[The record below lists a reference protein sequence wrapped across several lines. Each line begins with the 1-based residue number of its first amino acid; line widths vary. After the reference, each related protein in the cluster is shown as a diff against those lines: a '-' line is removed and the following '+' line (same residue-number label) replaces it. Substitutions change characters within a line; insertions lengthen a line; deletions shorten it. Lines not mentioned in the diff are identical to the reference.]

1 MSVPDLSSL
10 VPELTDVG
18 LLIGLLEGTEA
29 SPTLNKDWFADP
41 KKNGLDKGFN
51 WPDLQL
57 LVEKLLGKAANPLGA
72 GGGILN
78 ETWYAIKITDDT
90 GSAINSNFYFVEKTV
105 GDNALLG
112 VGAEHTFSF
121 TAGNET
127 IDIQPFIYI
136 PVFTM
141 PDKADVTPL
150 FGLDLNGPI
159 EIGVEVTLSGTFSE
173 SATSYNGMIFVASF
187 DFTASTP
194 ALTFKL
200 REPGGDYV
208 DFDTVNAQS
217 VMNTILGLT
226 PVVSF
231 LDGDVLPAKSAVNFS
246 WGTLLHTAGL
256 IATAESPYEVVYPI
270 NIPQTPAGIKE
281 YAETLLF
288 NALNLFLSQDAII
301 PIIKKAP
308 VGDSPAWAISLV
320 LNKGRY
326 GININVSNIIV
337 NSSPQIKIQV
347 GEPTNDGTDW
357 ISKAGGTTPPG
368 EGLNFYLLSGDATNI
383 SFNPGFE
390 LVNVGF
396 DALNANGQPLFN
408 INGFAMKEAQMR
420 GYFST
425 LQDDAWGLAAGV
437 TGMSLPLMPPSSG
450 APDSVPATLLTGINW
465 DDEETGDSKPPVNP
479 EFSFLVA
486 YVSSFYFQLFDAN
499 GTPEDIVVLP
509 IQKSFGPITLADVGI
524 GWNGD
529 KELLLFQLDGSL
541 DLNALNIEL
550 KKLTIGLPVTTPAN
564 LDAYTLD
571 MDGMGISFEGGPVTI
586 SGGFLKDASVTP
598 TQYNGAVSIQVA
610 NWGITALGSFASL
623 NGEPSLFI
631 FGVLNAELGG
641 PPFFF
646 VTGAAVGFGYN
657 RQIIMPS
664 IGNVSNFPFVQAA
677 NNPELFSGKSN
688 NDVLAS
694 ISQYIPPQLGQYW
707 LAAGVKFTSFELLNS
722 FVLLMIQFGKKF
734 EVDLL
739 GTSVLQLPKKGEGT
753 TYVNAE
759 LELEVVFDPA
769 KGEIAALAQLTGNS
783 YVIDPACVISGGFA
797 FYSWFGA
804 SPYAGDFVV
813 TLGGYHAQFQ
823 PPPHYP
829 TVPRLAF
836 NWDVS
841 SQVKFS
847 GEAYF
852 ALTPSCVMAGGKLS
866 LTYSDGDLNAWFNAH
881 ADFLI
886 SWKPFHYDISIGL
899 SIGVSYRLNLLFV
912 TTTVSVELG
921 INVDIYGPD
930 FGGTAYVDF
939 YIVSFTVSFGAA
951 RSQTNI
957 VNWDGFQEYFLPQG
971 DSGEPSNLTAL
982 PGVTGSGAVVK
993 INTSAGLIDTFKYQG
1008 NDIWIIDPSTFAFN
1022 TDSAVPATQ
1031 INFAPGP
1038 GGAKDV
1044 PAAINCNLFGVRPL
1058 GNLTLTGD
1066 AALHYLTITKMADG
1080 GGDYSPYSIAD
1091 WAFST
1096 TPKNVPQALWG
1107 TVNAGSETPSAASVP
1122 DITSGLASASP
1133 TQASSTGVSAF
1144 QISVL
1149 DFTNVKNESLPISEN
1164 TAALITL
1171 KSEGSLGIIA
1181 DTLYNASTAQNQ
1193 CSPLF
1198 SVLQQLGSLATQND
1212 SLQTLAQSAENVFQ
1226 GSPMLAQSAAIN
1238 QRVRR
1243 VILNRVPMENKMIE
1257 RTPHV
1262 LAAEVFNYQFGAPT
1276 ANSSLRGSIASKSNR
1291 RHNASLLKRVSNQ
1304 LGSGSFGVQPGQ
1316 VLIWSLN
1323 DVQPN
1328 EKFTYDGSLALR
1340 LIFFDCNLDLIV
1352 DQLIAKGEPGH
1363 ISLPT
1368 GAVHLIVR
1376 GMDSDERT
1384 GLLGWSEATSLP
1396 LLNPK
1401 YLMGKGCLV
1410 RPQSPHRTGRKQF
1423 THGNGLS
1430 NGSRVVL
1437 KNSTRNNNTVAY
1449 GWTETMFPLLVKEV
1463 FVTGRLN
1470 EGEAPLNGFDV
1481 RVIYTNAEG
1490 KKQAVTLAGHSTGT
1504 CGMHFW
1510 HKYIIP
1516 AGIDASQ
1523 FSVWVQA
1530 RGGVVVSGVA
1540 GAQSSLEAL
1549 SEELYSQL
1557 AIQESALNYHNMN
1570 DFSRLTLTN
1579 VINEF

>member
-1 MSVPDLSSL
+1 MSVTDLSSL

-18 LLIGLLEGTEA
+18 LLIGLLTGTEA
-29 SPTLNKDWFADP
+29 SPELNKDWFSNP
-41 KKNGLDKGFN
+41 IENGLKKGFN

-57 LVEKLLGKAANPLGA
+57 LVEKLLGKAANPFGA
-72 GGGILN
+72 SGGILN
-78 ETWYAIKITDDT
+78 ETWYAIKIADDT
-90 GSAINSNFYFVEKTV
+90 GSAVNSNFYFVEKTV
-105 GDNALLG
+105 GDNARLG

-121 TAGNET
+121 TAGTES
-127 IDIQPFIYI
+127 IEIQPFIYI

-141 PDKADVTPL
+141 PGKAGVTPL

-173 SATSYNGMIFVASF
+173 AATSYNGMIFIASF
-187 DFTASTP
+187 DFTTSTP

-208 DFDTVNAQS
+208 DFDTANVQS
-217 VMNTILGLT
+217 VMNTVLGLT

-231 LDGDVLPAKSAVNFS
+231 LDGDMLPAGSVVNFS

-256 IATAESPYEVVYPI
+256 ITTAKSPYEVVYPI

-288 NALNLFLSQDAII
+288 NALNLFLSQNAII
-301 PIIKKAP
+301 PIIKKAA

-320 LNKGRY
+320 LNEGRY
-326 GININVSNIIV
+326 GVNINVSNIIV

-357 ISKAGGTTPPG
+357 IGKAGGTTPPSD
-368 EGLNFYLLSGDATNI
+368 GLNFYLLSGDAANI
-383 SFNPGFE
+383 SFDTGFE
-390 LVNVGF
+390 LANVGF
-396 DALNANGQPLFN
+396 DVANANGQPLFN
-408 INGFAMKEAQMR
+408 INGFAMKEAQLR

-425 LQDDAWGLAAGV
+425 LQEDAWGLAAAIN
-437 TGMSLPLMPPSSG
+437 GMSLPLMPPSSG
-450 APDSVPATLLTGINW
+450 GAPDSVPSTLLTGINW
-465 DDEETGDSKPPVNP
+465 DDEESGDSKPPVNP
-479 EFSFLVA
+479 EFSFLAA

-550 KKLTIGLPVTTPAN
+550 KKLTIGLPVNTPAD

-571 MDGMGISFEGGPVTI
+571 MDGMGISFAGGPVTI

-598 TQYNGAVSIQVA
+598 AQYNGAVSVQVA

-631 FGVLNAELGG
+631 FGVLNAQLGG

-646 VTGAAVGFGYN
+646 ITGAAVGFGYN

-664 IGNVSNFPFVQAA
+664 IDNVSNFPFVQAA
-677 NNPELFSGKSN
+677 NNPELFSGKGT

-722 FVLLMIQFGKKF
+722 FALLMIQFGKKF

-759 LELEVVFDPA
+759 LKLAVVFDPA

-797 FYSWFGA
+797 FYSWFGP

-823 PPPHYP
+823 PPAYYP

-836 NWDVS
+836 NWNVS

-847 GEAYF
+847 GDAYF

-951 RSQTNI
+951 RSQNNT
-957 VNWDGFQEYFLPQG
+957 VDWKGFQEYFLPQG
-971 DSGEPSNLTAL
+971 DSSQQNNLTAL
-982 PGVTGSGAVVK
+982 PGVTGSVAVVK
-993 INTSAGLIDTFKYQG
+993 INTSAGLIDTFQYQG
-1008 NDIWIIDPSTFAFN
+1008 NAIWIIDPSTFAFN

-1038 GGAKDV
+1038 AGAKDV
-1044 PAAINCNLFGVRPL
+1044 PPAINCNSFGVKPL
-1058 GNLTLTGD
+1058 GNITLTGD
-1066 AALHYLTITKMADG
+1066 AALHYLTITKKDEG
-1080 GGDYSPYSIAD
+1080 GSDYLPYSIAD
-1091 WAFST
+1091 WQFLTA
-1096 TPKNVPQALWG
+1096 PKNVPQALWG
-1107 TVNAGSETPSAASVP
+1107 TVNAGSETPSSASVP
-1122 DITSGLASASP
+1122 NIISGLASASP
-1133 TQASSTGVSAF
+1133 APLGCNGVNAF
-1144 QISVL
+1144 PISVL
-1149 DFTNVKNESLPISEN
+1149 DFTNVKNESLPISQN
-1164 TAALITL
+1164 SASLITL

-1181 DTLYNASTAQNQ
+1181 ITLYNTTTGQNQ
-1193 CSPLF
+1193 CAPLF
-1198 SVLQQLGSLATQND
+1198 SALQQLGSLATQND
-1212 SLQTLAQSAENVFQ
+1212 SLQALAQSAENVFQ
-1226 GSPMLAQSAAIN
+1226 GSPMLAQTATVN
-1238 QRVRR
+1238 ERERK
-1243 VILNRVPMENKMIE
+1243 VINRVLIQEKFIT

-1262 LAAEVFNYQFGAPT
+1262 LAAEVFNYRFGAPT
-1276 ANSSLRGSIASKSNR
+1276 ANSSLRGSIASRGNR
-1291 RHNASLLKRVSNQ
+1291 RHKASLLKRVTNQ
-1304 LGSGSFGVQPGQ
+1304 PGSGSFGVQPGQ
-1316 VLIWSLN
+1316 VSIWSLN
-1323 DVQPN
+1323 DVQAN
-1328 EKFTYDGSLALR
+1328 EIFTYDGSLALR
-1340 LIFFDCNLDLIV
+1340 LIFFDSNLELIA
-1352 DQLIAKGEPGH
+1352 DQLIAPGEPGQV
-1363 ISLPT
+1363 SLPA
-1368 GAVHLIVR
+1368 GAAHLIVR
-1376 GMDSDERT
+1376 GMNSDERA
-1384 GLLGWSEATSLP
+1384 GLLGWSEAASLP

-1430 NGSRVVL
+1430 NGSRVIL
-1437 KNSTRNNNTVAY
+1437 KNSTRKNNTVTY
-1449 GWTETMFPLLVKEV
+1449 GWTETMFPVSVKEV

-1470 EGEAPLNGFDV
+1470 GGKAPLNGFDV
-1481 RVIYTNAEG
+1481 RIIYTNAAG
-1490 KKQAVTLAGHSTGT
+1490 KKQAIVVTSHSTGT
-1504 CGMHFW
+1504 CGKQFW

-1516 AGIDASQ
+1516 AGIEASH
-1523 FSVWVQA
+1523 FSIWVQA
-1530 RGGVVVSGVA
+1530 HGGVIVSGVA
-1540 GAQSSLEAL
+1540 GSQNSLEAL
-1549 SEELYSQL
+1549 SEELYREL
-1557 AIQESALNYHNMN
+1557 AIQESALGYHNIN
-1570 DFSRLTLTN
+1570 DFTRLTLTN